1 MRGGTIAMPFKKMSE
16 QKYEYDKNRLKE
28 ESNTKIVAEEIGIKI
43 NQQDVI
49 SGRKNIGIICPDPN
63 HVDQHF
69 GNCYIK
75 PNGTYVCQSC
85 NASGDVFDLVMRFC
99 QVSFYDALEIVA
111 DICGGRERYQ
121 INKNDPIPRH
131 RRYPLN
137 AKECE
142 LIGLHNNKIY
152 CASYTTFD
160 KSKIASGDRYSI
172 LDVEKDELPTYLVEK
187 CIEANPLMKLM
198 KEDYDQ
204 YRMLVIQKSKEA
216 IEWERSIIALLLET
230 KGGELFIPAHQ
241 QTIEDIE
248 KLLQKNFPH
257 EPTMATRAA

>member
-1 MRGGTIAMPFKKMSE
+1 MPFKKMSKP
-16 QKYEYDKNRLKE
+16 KYEYDKNRLKE

-49 SGRKNIGIICPDPN
+49 SGRKNIGIICPEPS
-63 HVDQHF
+63 HIDQHF

-75 PNGTYVCQSC
+75 PNGTYVCQAC
-85 NASGDVFDLVMRFC
+85 NATGDVFDLVMRFC

-121 INKNDPIPRH
+121 INNNDHMPHR

-152 CASYTTFD
+152 CARYTTFD
-160 KSKIASGDRYSI
+160 KSKIEPGDRYSI
-172 LDVEKDELPTYLVEK
+172 LDLEEDELPIYLVEK
-187 CIEANPLMKLM
+187 CIEPNPLMRLM

-204 YRMLVIQKSKEA
+204 YCMLVMQKSKEA
-216 IEWERSIIALLLET
+216 IEWEKNIIALLSET
-230 KGGELFIPAHQ
+230 KGGELFIPVHQ
-241 QTIEDIE
+241 QTLKDIE
-248 KLLQKNFPH
+248 TLLRKNFPQK
-257 EPTMATRAA
+257 PNIVTRAA